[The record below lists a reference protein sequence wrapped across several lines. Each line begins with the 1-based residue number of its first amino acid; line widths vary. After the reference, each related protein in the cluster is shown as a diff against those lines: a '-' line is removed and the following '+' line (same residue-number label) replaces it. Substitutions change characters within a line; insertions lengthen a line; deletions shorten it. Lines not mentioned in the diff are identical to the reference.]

1 MEIGGLVGKMFET
14 LTSDG
19 NPGSD
24 CVVLASHLKEYVKN
38 DVVSEIIKKKN
49 PSRRTVISSEQS
61 MLIENKL
68 DQLLKVHGENSEIK
82 TEQMKSV
89 VTEMT
94 RYVEELE
101 NTRIETKIKHRSV
114 IVDKLD
120 KIVVKIFAL

>member
-19 NPGSD
+19 NPASD
-24 CVVLASHLKEYVKN
+24 SVVLASHLKEYVKN

-68 DQLLKVHGENSEIK
+68 DQLLKVHGGNSGIK

-94 RYVEELE
+94 RFVEELE